1 MTRRGTGKG
10 ALALVIATPL
20 AVALGFFLPDLACRA
35 RDASGDE
42 ELGFETRQARL
53 DVAAAKDAGNALR
66 ALAGNALTIELGQ
79 ADEGGGQRAL
89 DAAREALAFFHERGF
104 DALDPAR
111 FAANSTKLQ
120 LAVDAEGG
128 RAARLWEIDLT
139 GKDPSDWAVMLV
151 DDASGKAVQLF
162 GNLAVEDGAA
172 TPDAEA
178 CAAAW
183 ADHLDMAGALRSV
196 APEEGR
202 RSSAA
207 YEDMAL
213 AVSDASDTAY
223 FALDDA
229 GVNLN
234 VFCEVLNGSVSFLLD
249 PEPAQGR

>member
-1 MTRRGTGKG
+1 MRRRGTGKG

-53 DVAAAKDAGNALR
+53 DVAEDAGNALR
-66 ALAGNALTIELGQ
+66 TLAGNAPTIELGQ
-79 ADEGGGQRAL
+79 ADEDGGQRAL

-111 FAANSTKLQ
+111 FATNSTKLQ

-128 RAARLWEIDLT
+128 RAARLWEIALT
-139 GKDPSDWAVMLV
+139 GEDPSDWAVMLV
-151 DDASGKAVQLF
+151 DDASGKVVQLF

-183 ADHLDMAGALRSV
+183 ADHLGMAGALRSV

-202 RSSAA
+202 RSSTAG
-207 YEDMAL
+207 EDMAL
-213 AVSDASDTAY
+213 AVSDAGDTAY
-223 FALDDA
+223 FVLDDA
-229 GVNLN
+229 GVDLN
-234 VFCEVLNGSVSFLLD
+234 VFCEVLDGSVSFLLD